1 MIFVT
6 VGEQLPFDRLIRA
19 MDRWAGQRQQKVFAQ
34 IGRSAYRPSQ
44 IEYKEFLEQGEFRQ
58 RLQEAQLVVA
68 HAGMGTIISA
78 LETGT
83 PIIVMP
89 RRAAL
94 GEHRNDHQIATARR
108 FLALHYVAVAFDEN
122 ELRQKLADM
131 EDIGK
136 SQETVKNIDPSPL
149 LMKSIRDFLLGN

>member
-1 MIFVT
+1 MILVT
-6 VGEQLPFDRLIRA
+6 VGEQLPFDRLILA

-34 IGRSAYRPSQ
+34 IGRSACRPSY
-44 IEYKEFLEQGEFRQ
+44 IEYKEFLEQDEFRQ
-58 RLQEAQLVVA
+58 KLQEAQLVVA

-94 GEHRNDHQIATARR
+94 GEHRNDHQIATASR
-108 FLALHYVAVAFDEN
+108 FLALNYIAVAFDEN

-131 EDIGK
+131 EDICKG
-136 SQETVKNIDPSPL
+136 QDTLRNIDPSPL
-149 LMKSIRDFLLGN
+149 LMKSIRDFLVGN